1 MTNRKIGTS
10 EQLKDPNHEIPLGP
24 RTALGIQHVLAMFAS
39 NVTPSIIIAGA
50 AGFAF
55 GGEDMVYLVQMAM
68 LFAGVATLF
77 QTIGFGPI
85 GARLPVMQGTSFAF
99 VGVLAGVAATQ
110 GLSVALTACLIAGII
125 HFALGSVIQKL
136 RFMFPPLVTGLVIL
150 AIGLYLIPVAIK
162 YAAGGAADFQMAAE
176 MMQGPNES
184 VLTNDDVAVEDSSF
198 TTGRRGVA
206 ATVLVE
212 KIVGSLA
219 ESGGSLQECKA
230 LGDKVNQNSGSMGV
244 AFSSCTVP
252 AAGKPTFEL
261 GADEME
267 FGVGI
272 HGEPGRRRDK
282 IKPAQDITNELLEA
296 IIEDLKP
303 NSNEETLLFVNGMG
317 GTPLTELYLVFD
329 NAKKLLDSK
338 NIKISRSLVG
348 NFCTSLEMQG
358 ASITLTKLDEE
369 IMKHWDSKV
378 HTAAMRW
385 GM

>member
-1 MTNRKIGTS
+1 MKKFMNTADDF
-10 EQLKDPNHEIPLGP
+10 LKESLQGFEAAHQDIVSVYYDPNFITRSQPTTEGK
-24 RTALGIQHVLAMFAS
+24 
-39 NVTPSIIIAGA
+39 
-50 AGFAF
+50 
-55 GGEDMVYLVQMAM
+55 
-68 LFAGVATLF
+68 
-77 QTIGFGPI
+77 
-85 GARLPVMQGTSFAF
+85 
-99 VGVLAGVAATQ
+99 
-110 GLSVALTACLIAGII
+110 VALISGG
-125 HFALGSVIQKL
+125 GSGHEP
-136 RFMFPPLVTGLVIL
+136 MHGGLVGHGML
-150 AIGLYLIPVAIK
+150 D
-162 YAAGGAADFQMAAE
+162 AACPGFVFSSPTPDQM
-176 MMQGPNES
+176 
-184 VLTNDDVAVEDSSF
+184 L
-198 TTGRRGVA
+198 A

-219 ESGGSLQECKA
+219 ESGGTLQECKA

-261 GADEME
+261 GVDEME

-348 NFCTSLEMQG
+348 NYCTSLEMQG

-369 IMKHWDSKV
+369 IAKHWDSKV